1 MTLMHSTDYVNTFIQ
16 VAEDCPAVAASPP
29 PERTTASVAE
39 LTYRMIADSPYG
51 HTSDDVVF
59 TVWADRRGIPPAGRD
74 AARKEFFAKGRP
86 CLRAS
91 DLGKRYGWGL
101 HFDAAG
107 RVALVPIGSAEYTA
121 LAAGNAPDGSP
132 VTVTRAMRGRR

>member
-29 PERTTASVAE
+29 PERATASVAG
-39 LTYRMIADSPYG
+39 LTYRMIADAPYR

-59 TVWADRRGIPPAGRD
+59 TVWADRRGVAEGDRE
-74 AARKEFFAKGRP
+74 AARAEFFAKGQP

-101 HFDAAG
+101 HFDAYG
-107 RVALVPIGSAEYTA
+107 RVALVPMGSAEYAA
-121 LAAGNAPDGSP
+121 LAAGAAPDGSP